1 MDPEEN
7 SQDHTAE
14 NSFSNV
20 DNEAGPALVA
30 EEVAEDPF
38 YGFEEV
44 EPNYENKDINAVFG
58 IWEAKNTEP
67 GFDPVPALKRLAEIF
82 EKEHEIYM
90 RKDLDPFDERHPY
103 RTDPKC
109 QFGFLLKQ
117 LFRKD
122 HFMNKLVNDYLRD
135 NYFTRQNIQKRSLEL
150 NIIACRLILVI
161 MPGLE
166 TSAVF
171 QVEYDNLINRIYA
184 WAEESVEPLQSYAT
198 GLLAAAMEVTDIAV
212 AFRELNTRL
221 VPKMLKRLHA
231 FQASS
236 EISENAQQNDSNTI
250 TEEKKIERVIP
261 AWMVESEPTSPA
273 RVEEECSVVKT
284 YNGTLDSFPSTSNMS
299 MLHETSRDA
308 LGSSA
313 FVKRVYI
320 PIHPHTADAAQ
331 MLIIRYLTSMGEYQE
346 FLGLVFENKTLQLI
360 CRYIKNLNKR
370 DTCLAFEALKYLASL
385 LCHKK
390 FALEF
395 IAYGGLQ
402 LLLSVP
408 RPSIA
413 STGVSI
419 TLYYLAY
426 CEDAMERICT
436 MPKAIITELV
446 KYALWLLGRSYDSG
460 KCHATMFFGLSF
472 QFKVILDEF
481 DAQDGLRKL
490 YNVISVLKIVNPPA
504 NDEDDSITSQNEDLE
519 CASRQFVRHVF
530 VALKRYMESHL
541 FYKYNLFMRQQ
552 CPTSIEFSNSAT
564 RANKVTLEQISEQV
578 RTLQENTPVRG
589 HWAPVDQL
597 LKLGGIQ
604 LILKVI
610 AMSYEWNNAG
620 RAETVR
626 SALDVLSICCVVPRV
641 FSAFCESLELPDN
654 PSSSGIHAILGAAV
668 GEITNDAD
676 VQKSAIAVLCHCV
689 CSPITK
695 IQPILI
701 KSYGNSKKKN
711 NKISE
716 ELVEKVWE
724 SVCSNNGII
733 ILLQLMQ
740 IKVPLTD
747 ADCIRGM
754 ACRALAGLA
763 RSERV
768 RQIVGKLPLF
778 ANGQIQH
785 LMRDPILQEKRAE
798 HVIFQKYALELLE
811 RVSGKEK
818 LINHTFDPSL
828 ANIHKAS
835 VVAQTKIQYNE
846 QQLLQLIHDHLESKG
861 LSCTAQM
868 LQKEAGLS
876 TSTTLIK
883 NFYQSPF
890 DYKVIPTNVTVR
902 NRLRNRMQ
910 DVNSALN
917 EAVGLDVV
925 IDSNPHG
932 GFLEP
937 ITPIRLVKKSN
948 QTTTNTPGSLSNNNV
963 HSSSTLARSLQKK
976 ISSMPDTKVTDEP
989 TTTNITLGTIV
1000 TEYLTNQ
1007 HALCNN
1013 PMTTCPQFDLFTPHK
1028 CPDPQPN
1035 RSFGPNLNLTSR
1047 WFRQQA
1053 GFNTKRLD
1061 RRYVHSNF
1069 NSWRTIRANDY
1080 NDTQFTCCNIL
1091 STNNLI
1097 IVGTQQGEAKA
1108 FSLNEGT
1115 ELFSSTCHSYLIDSI
1130 QSNRK
1135 GNLVLTSCSWRSHL
1149 WNIERN
1155 DFTSSLQF
1163 HDEFYCEFSN
1173 VNQDKVL
1180 GTQTYS
1186 AIVYDLTTG
1195 NKISTFTPTI
1205 ANQYT
1210 KNRATFCPT
1219 DELILSD
1226 GVLWD
1231 VRSGREIHKFD
1242 KLNQTLS
1249 GVFHPNGL
1257 EIISNTDV
1265 WDLRT
1270 FHLLQTVPV
1279 LDQCLIKF
1287 SPMNVLYGINLDI
1300 DNRVDFDDTTNYDT
1314 SFKVLDSYDYSS
1326 ITTVDVKKHVYDLS
1340 VNCNGSII
1348 ALVENQPAYDSNHET
1363 FVKLYAVGMKRN
1375 EQQEEEEDEEP
1386 ESDEG
1391 SDSESARVFD
1401 IPELRGDDEDDNRWI
1416 DVDSSSSDD
1425 DQNDSDDAANMENV
1439 DNSSSDSSTDMFEV
1453 ELNF

>member
-1 MDPEEN
+1 
-7 SQDHTAE
+7 
-14 NSFSNV
+14 
-20 DNEAGPALVA
+20 
-30 EEVAEDPF
+30 
-38 YGFEEV
+38 
-44 EPNYENKDINAVFG
+44 
-58 IWEAKNTEP
+58 
-67 GFDPVPALKRLAEIF
+67 
-82 EKEHEIYM
+82 M

-135 NYFTRQNIQKRSLEL
+135 NYFTRQNIKKKSLEL
-150 NIIACRLILVI
+150 NIISCRLILVI

-171 QVEYDNLINRIYA
+171 QVEYDNLINRIYS

-212 AFRELNTRL
+212 TFRELNTRL
-221 VPKMLKRLHA
+221 VPKMIKRLHA
-231 FQASS
+231 FQSS
-236 EISENAQQNDSNTI
+236 NQISENVQMSSLHNSIPEQEENLVRILPTWMADSA
-250 TEEKKIERVIP
+250 P
-261 AWMVESEPTSPA
+261 ASPA
-273 RVEEECSVVKT
+273 PIDEDSAAFKNQ
-284 YNGTLDSFPSTSNMS
+284 NGTPDSFPSTSNMS

-308 LGSSA
+308 AGSQK
-313 FVKRVYI
+313 FLKRMYI
-320 PIHPHTADAAQ
+320 PIHPHTADTSQ
-331 MLIIRYLTSMGEYQE
+331 MLILRYLTSMGEYQE
-346 FLGLVFENKTLQLI
+346 FLGQVFENKTMQLI
-360 CRYIKNLNKR
+360 CGYIKNLDKR

-395 IAYGGLQ
+395 ISHGGLQ
-402 LLLSVP
+402 LLLKVP

-436 MPKAIITELV
+436 MPQAIITELV

-504 NDEDDSITSQNEDLE
+504 NDEEESVSSLNEDLE

-552 CPTSIEFSNSAT
+552 CPTSTEFSTSAT
-564 RANKVTLEQISEQV
+564 KANKVTLEQISEQV
-578 RTLQENTPVRG
+578 RTLQENTSVRG

-626 SALDVLSICCVVPRV
+626 SALDVLSICCVVPKV
-641 FSAFCESLELPDN
+641 FLAFCETLELPDN

-668 GEITNDAD
+668 GEITNDSD
-676 VQKSAIAVLCHCV
+676 VQKSALAVLCHCV
-689 CSPITK
+689 CSPITRT
-695 IQPILI
+695 QPASLI
-701 KSYGNSKKKN
+701 KCYVNPKKKN

-716 ELVEKVWE
+716 ELVDKVWE

-785 LMRDPILQEKRAE
+785 LMRDPILQEKRTE

-818 LINHTFDPSL
+818 PINNQLDPSL
-828 ANIHKAS
+828 ANIHKAN

-846 QQLLQLIHDHLESKG
+846 QQLFQLIYDHLESKG
-861 LSCTAQM
+861 LSASAQM
-868 LQKEAGLS
+868 LQKEAGLK
-876 TSTTLIK
+876 TPTTLMK
-883 NFYQSPF
+883 SFHQSPF
-890 DYKVIPTNVTVR
+890 DYKVLPTNITAR
-902 NRLRNRMQ
+902 NRLRSRMQ
-910 DVNSALN
+910 DVNTAMNGVAGAEVANDTNLN
-917 EAVGLDVV
+917 GSIVE
-925 IDSNPHG
+925 SN
-932 GFLEP
+932 
-937 ITPIRLVKKSN
+937 TPIKLVKKSN
-948 QTTTNTPGSLSNNNV
+948 QTAVNTSGPSCSNNAS
-963 HSSSTLARSLQKK
+963 SSSTSARSLQKQ
-976 ISSMPDTKVTDEP
+976 ISSVPETTTTDEP
-989 TTTNITLGTIV
+989 VAPTITIATIV

-1035 RSFGPNLNLTSR
+1035 KAFGPNLNLTSR
-1047 WFRQQA
+1047 WFRSQA
-1053 GFNTKRLD
+1053 GFNTTRLD

-1080 NDTQFTCCNIL
+1080 NDIQFTCCNIL
-1091 STNNLI
+1091 PTNNLI

-1108 FSLNEGT
+1108 FTLNEGT
-1115 ELFSSTCHSYLIDSI
+1115 ELFSSSCHSYLIDSI

-1155 DFTSSLQF
+1155 DFVSSLQF

-1173 VNQDKVL
+1173 VNQDKIL

-1249 GVFHPNGL
+1249 GTFHPNGL
-1257 EIISNTDV
+1257 EIISNTEV

-1287 SPMNVLYGINLDI
+1287 SPMNVLYGISLDI

-1326 ITTVDVKKHVYDLS
+1326 ITTVDVKKHIYDLS

-1348 ALVENQPAYDSNHET
+1348 ALVENQPAYDSKQET
-1363 FVKLYAVGMKRN
+1363 FVKLYAVGMKKN

-1391 SDSESARVFD
+1391 SDSESARVFE
-1401 IPELRGDDEDDNRWI
+1401 IPDLRGDDGDDDQWI

-1425 DQNDSDDAANMENV
+1425 EQNNGDSDDVGNAENG
-1439 DNSSSDSSTDMFEV
+1439 DDSSSESSTDMFEV